1 MQQPRTGGRSI
12 QDMINQILSK
22 KQEDPASQ
30 VPEPADSV
38 PGGDAMVR
46 PPETV
51 EGGDAMVW
59 ESQPSPKLDKVAEA
73 REAGKVMQP
82 DLSKGPTVG
91 PKGAEPEIT
100 ADLSKPQEW
109 SGAGDYSYKYR
120 PGREGMADGTI
131 TIYTPK
137 GRQVNIGPSSE
148 FWEPILAELQGGKI
162 QPFKEPAKR
171 PAQGSANPVGDA
183 VSEAMGEAEVGSRF
197 GQSDPY
203 GESEQDILPA
213 RPPETD
219 LYAESEQG
227 PANEPPT
234 SEQGPANEPPT
245 SEQGSPSVA
254 ADAQRQLDLVASLEP
269 IVDRDLKMKVA
280 AAMFRQP
287 INQLELLDLFAQ
299 LPPEQAEG
307 VRSFIQKHLGGNAPE
322 A

>member
-1 MQQPRTGGRSI
+1 MPQPRTGGRSI
-12 QDMINQILSK
+12 QDMINQILSQ
-22 KQEDPASQ
+22 KQEDPAAQ
-30 VPEPADSV
+30 VPAAEDPV

-46 PPETV
+46 PPPGSPEPPV
-51 EGGDAMVW
+51 AGGDAMVW

-73 REAGKVMQP
+73 RQSGKIMQP
-82 DLSKGPTVG
+82 DPSKGPPVG
-91 PKGAEPEIT
+91 PKGTEPEIT

-109 SGAGDYSYKYR
+109 SGAGNYAYKYR

-203 GESEQDILPA
+203 GESEQDVLPA
-213 RPPETD
+213 SPPETP
-219 LYAESEQG
+219 LYGESEQG
-227 PANEPPT
+227 QANEPQT
-234 SEQGPANEPPT
+234 SEQGPANEPI
-245 SEQGSPSVA
+245 A
-254 ADAQRQLDLVASLEP
+254 
-269 IVDRDLKMKVA
+269 DRDLKMKVA
-280 AAMFRQP
+280 AAMFRKP
-287 INQLELLDLFAQ
+287 VNQLELLDLFAQ
-299 LPPEQAEG
+299 LPPEQAAG
-307 VRSFIQKHLGGNAPE
+307 VRSFIQKHLGGGSPPE